1 MTAMMKCIFEHAQWR
16 WALNDRLALGYYG
29 HLLVPRVVVLQEVHL
44 ELPGGAV

>member
-1 MTAMMKCIFEHAQWR
+1 MIVFIFELVQWR